1 MSKTTIDGEPPSDG
15 TASEQGN
22 DRLSIPAVESG
33 ALAARLKVLI
43 RPGSVASF
51 AKRCGLA
58 ESVLRA
64 YISDGRMPSLDKAL
78 AIATVGGV
86 TLDWL
91 ATGRGRRVTGQ
102 VLAVDTTASG
112 NTGDAEGLQTPT
124 LDPVV
129 FKGIL
134 RAILE
139 DQGDR
144 ATPEHLA
151 ALAVDLYQR
160 AMILDQPE

>member
-1 MSKTTIDGEPPSDG
+1 MSKTDGEPPPDG

-22 DRLSIPAVESG
+22 DRQSIPAIESG

-64 YISDGRMPSLDKAL
+64 YISDGRTPSLDKAL
-78 AIATVGGV
+78 AIAAAGGV

-91 ATGRGRRVTGQ
+91 ATGRGRRVTAQ
-102 VLAVDTTASG
+102 VSAAYATDSKNA
-112 NTGDAEGLQTPT
+112 GDAEEPQTPS
-124 LDPVV
+124 LDPAVLE
-129 FKGIL
+129 GIL
-134 RAILE
+134 KAVLE
-139 DQGDR
+139 AQGDR

-151 ALAVDLYQR
+151 ALTVDLYQR
-160 AMILDQPE
+160 AMTIEPRE

>member
-58 ESVLRA
+58 ESVLRT

-78 AIATVGGV
+78 AIATAGGV

-91 ATGRGRRVTGQ
+91 ATGRGRRVIAQ
-102 VLAVDTTASG
+102 VHSADTTASG
-112 NTGDAEGLQTPT
+112 SPGDAEGLQTPT

-129 FKGIL
+129 LEGIL
-134 RAILE
+134 KAVLE
-139 DQGDR
+139 AQGDR

-151 ALAVDLYQR
+151 ALTVDLYQR
-160 AMILDQPE
+160 AMVLDQPE

>member
-1 MSKTTIDGEPPSDG
+1 MSKTHEEPPPDG
-15 TASEQGN
+15 TAPEQGN
-22 DRLSIPAVESG
+22 DRPSIPAVESG

-91 ATGRGRRVTGQ
+91 ATGRGRRVTGEI
-102 VLAVDTTASG
+102 LTADTTASG
-112 NTGDAEGLQTPT
+112 KTGDGQGPEIPT
-124 LDPVV
+124 LDPTVLE
-129 FKGIL
+129 GIL
-134 RAILE
+134 KIALQAPGARS
-139 DQGDR
+139 
-144 ATPEHLA
+144 TPEHLA
-151 ALAVDLYQR
+151 AS
-160 AMILDQPE
+160 

>member
-1 MSKTTIDGEPPSDG
+1 MSKTHEEPPPNG

-22 DRLSIPAVESG
+22 DRPSIPAVESG
-33 ALAARLKVLI
+33 ALAARLKMLI
-43 RPGSVASF
+43 RPESVASF

-112 NTGDAEGLQTPT
+112 NTGDAEGQQTPT
-124 LDPVV
+124 LDAVV
-129 FKGIL
+129 LEGIL
-134 RAILE
+134 KAVLE
-139 DQGDR
+139 AQGER

-151 ALAVDLYQR
+151 ALTVDLYQH
-160 AMILDQPE
+160 AMILDQRE

>member
-1 MSKTTIDGEPPSDG
+1 MSKTHEEPPPDG
-15 TASEQGN
+15 TASDQGN
-22 DRLSIPAVESG
+22 DRPSIPSVESD
-33 ALAARLKVLI
+33 ALAARLKMLI

-78 AIATVGGV
+78 AIATAGGV

-91 ATGRGRRVTGQ
+91 ATGRGRRATAQ
-102 VLAVDTTASG
+102 VLAADTTASG
-112 NTGDAEGLQTPT
+112 SPGDAEGLQTPT
-124 LDPVV
+124 LDTVV
-129 FKGIL
+129 LEGIL
-134 RAILE
+134 KAVLE
-139 DQGDR
+139 AQGDR

-151 ALAVDLYQR
+151 ALTVDLYQR

>member
-58 ESVLRA
+58 ESVLRT

-78 AIATVGGV
+78 AIAAAGGV
-86 TLDWL
+86 TLDWVS
-91 ATGRGRRVTGQ
+91 TGRGRRVTAQ
-102 VLAVDTTASG
+102 VGAAYATDSKSVSDV
-112 NTGDAEGLQTPT
+112 EEPQTPSR
-124 LDPVV
+124 PCRS
-129 FKGIL
+129 GGHP
-134 RAILE
+134 E
-139 DQGDR
+139 GCPGSPGDH
-144 ATPEHLA
+144 ATPEHIA
-151 ALAVDLYQR
+151 ALTVDLYQR
-160 AMILDQPE
+160 AMIIEPRE

>member
-1 MSKTTIDGEPPSDG
+1 MSKTHEEPPPDG
-15 TASEQGN
+15 TASDQGN
-22 DRLSIPAVESG
+22 DRPSIPSVESD
-33 ALAARLKVLI
+33 ALAARLKMLI

-51 AKRCGLA
+51 SKRCGLA

-78 AIATVGGV
+78 AIATAGGV

-91 ATGRGRRVTGQ
+91 ATGRGRRVTAQ
-102 VLAVDTTASG
+102 VLAAGMTTSG
-112 NTGDAEGLQTPT
+112 SPGDAEGLQTPT

-129 FKGIL
+129 LEGIL
-134 RAILE
+134 KAVLE
-139 DQGDR
+139 AQGDR

-151 ALAVDLYQR
+151 ALTVDLYQR

>member
-1 MSKTTIDGEPPSDG
+1 MTQTDGEPPPDG

-22 DRLSIPAVESG
+22 DRPSIHAVESG
-33 ALAARLKVLI
+33 ALAARLNVLI

-64 YISDGRMPSLDKAL
+64 YISDGRTPSLDKAL
-78 AIATVGGV
+78 AIATAGGV

-91 ATGRGRRVTGQ
+91 ATGRGRRVTAQ
-102 VLAVDTTASG
+102 VSAAYATDSG
-112 NTGDAEGLQTPT
+112 SPGDAEGLQTPT

-129 FKGIL
+129 LEGIL
-134 RAILE
+134 KAVLE
-139 DQGDR
+139 AQGDR

-151 ALAVDLYQR
+151 ALSVDLYQR
-160 AMILDQPE
+160 AVRTGQSE

>member
-1 MSKTTIDGEPPSDG
+1 MSKTDGEPPSDG

-78 AIATVGGV
+78 AIATAGGV

-91 ATGRGRRVTGQ
+91 ATGRGRRATAQ
-102 VLAVDTTASG
+102 ILAVDTTASG
-112 NTGDAEGLQTPT
+112 SPGDAEELETPT
-124 LDPVV
+124 LDTVV
-129 FKGIL
+129 LEGIL
-134 RAILE
+134 KAVLE
-139 DQGDR
+139 AQGAR
-144 ATPEHLA
+144 SSPRPE
-151 ALAVDLYQR
+151 
-160 AMILDQPE
+160 